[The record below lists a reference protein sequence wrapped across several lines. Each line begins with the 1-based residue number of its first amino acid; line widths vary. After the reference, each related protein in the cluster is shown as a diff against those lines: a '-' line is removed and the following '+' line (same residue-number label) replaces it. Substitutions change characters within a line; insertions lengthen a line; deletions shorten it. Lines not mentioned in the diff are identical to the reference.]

1 MIMYKVLDGGDETE
15 VFATEAEAEVYQ
27 ATIPSSTIETTEI

>member
-15 VFATEAEAEVYQ
+15 VFATEAEAVDFQ
-27 ATIPSSTIETTEI
+27 TTIPGSTIETTEI